1 MTENIYITLEQIKA
15 HLNIDPDF
23 TDDDEYLMTLADV
36 AIKAIEN
43 HIDHSI
49 EQFCH
54 DGVLEAPL
62 QHAALLLIGTWY
74 MQRESISIG
83 HIVAVPEHCLDYLLM
98 PYIDYLDACRRI

>member
-23 TDDDEYLMTLADV
+23 TDDDEYLMSLADV

-62 QHAALLLIGTWY
+62 QHAALLLIATWY
-74 MQRESISIG
+74 MQRESIVLSRST
-83 HIVAVPEHCLDYLLM
+83 HVPPHCLDYLLM